1 VVTPEEEARAKENT
15 HEMRMRVLASTLL
28 FALPCFF
35 FSARMVREQVESTG
49 TVFEVRDQY
58 ETEVTTR
65 ELSVVCDSLVSY
77 RVGEEDSYDEKN
89 DMLVQQVMAT
99 VVTDEELE
107 PEEQRRLE
115 QLIRLHVEDLD
126 EVEFKVS
133 E

>member
-1 VVTPEEEARAKENT
+1 
-15 HEMRMRVLASTLL
+15 MGS
-28 FALPCFF
+28 F
-35 FSARMVREQVESTG
+35 
-49 TVFEVRDQY
+49 
-58 ETEVTTR
+58 
-65 ELSVVCDSLVSY
+65 
-77 RVGEEDSYDEKN
+77 SYDEKN

-115 QLIRLHVEDLD
+115 QLIRLHVEDLE